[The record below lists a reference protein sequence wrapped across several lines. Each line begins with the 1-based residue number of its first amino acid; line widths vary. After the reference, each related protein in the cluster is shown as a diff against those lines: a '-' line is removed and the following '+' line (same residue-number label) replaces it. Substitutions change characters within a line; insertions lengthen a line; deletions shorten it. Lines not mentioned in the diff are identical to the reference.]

1 MRHPSRCATIFAV
14 AILSPFAS
22 AQESNT
28 SIRSNDPIVQAVK
41 KTIKG
46 VVAIRVPRAGEK
58 DQVGS
63 GVVVSESGLIVT
75 NRHVI
80 DGKASVKVRMNTGLG
95 LDGKVIYHDLDG
107 KVIYHDP
114 DVDLALVKIDPLALV
129 KINPKAKLHVLKL
142 GAADD
147 MILAEKVIAIG
158 SPYGY
163 DGTVSVGIISALNRE
178 INLPN
183 GVPIK
188 GLIQTTAA
196 INPGN
201 SGGPLINSLGEVIG
215 INVAMR
221 NGAQNIA
228 FAINANTVDKFL
240 DDYYKLASPV
250 QHGMTLEKKV
260 VAEVGDRQVVLVKKA
275 ADSGLKQ
282 GDQLVTVAG
291 QKVAN
296 EFEVEQALYQSK
308 PGEKV
313 QVRVLRD
320 HQEVNVVLT
329 LAASKVGAGQV
340 ATVSTE
346 TKTTTAD
353 VRAASQR

>member
-1 MRHPSRCATIFAV
+1 MRHPSRCAAILAV

-22 AQESNT
+22 AQDLTTSN
-28 SIRSNDPIVQAVK
+28 RRNDPIVWAVG

-46 VVAIRVPRAGEK
+46 VVAIRVARAGEK
-58 DQVGS
+58 DMVGS
-63 GVVVSESGLIVT
+63 GVIVRDNGLIVT
-75 NRHVI
+75 NRHVL
-80 DGKASVKVRMNTGLG
+80 DGKSSVKVRLH
-95 LDGKVIYHDLDG
+95 DGTDFDG

-114 DVDLALVKIDPLALV
+114 DIDLALV
-129 KINPKAKLHVLKL
+129 KINPNKPLHTLKL
-142 GAADD
+142 GTADD
-147 MILAEKVIAIG
+147 IMLGEKAIAIG

-163 DGTVSVGIISALNRE
+163 DGTVSLGIISALKRE
-178 INLPN
+178 ITLPN
-183 GVPIK
+183 GVTIK

-201 SGGPLINSLGEVIG
+201 SGGPLINSDADLIG

-228 FAINANTVDKFL
+228 FAINANSVDAFL
-240 DDYYKLASPV
+240 KDYYKLASPV

-260 VAEVGDRQVVLVKKA
+260 QAVLVKKA

-282 GDQLVTVAG
+282 GDQLVSVAG

-313 QVRVLRD
+313 QVCVLRD
-320 HQEVNVVLT
+320 HHEVNVMLT
-329 LAASKVGAGQV
+329 LTAASKVGAGQV
-340 ATVSTE
+340 AIVSPE
-346 TKTTTAD
+346 TTNTTAG

>member
-1 MRHPSRCATIFAV
+1 MRHPSRCAAILAV
-14 AILSPFAS
+14 ALLSPFVS

-28 SIRSNDPIVQAVK
+28 SSNRGNDPIVKAVK

-46 VVAIRVPRAGEK
+46 VVAIRVARAGEK
-58 DQVGS
+58 DMVGS
-63 GVVVSESGLIVT
+63 GVIVRDNGLIVT
-75 NRHVI
+75 NRHVL
-80 DGKASVKVRMNTGLG
+80 DGKSCVKVRLQ
-95 LDGKVIYHDLDG
+95 DGTDFDG

-114 DVDLALVKIDPLALV
+114 DIDLALI
-129 KINPKAKLHVLKL
+129 KINPDKPLHTLKL

-147 MILAEKVIAIG
+147 IILAEKAIAIG

-178 INLPN
+178 ITLPN
-183 GVPIK
+183 GVTIK

-201 SGGPLINSLGEVIG
+201 SGGPLINSDGDLIG

-228 FAINANTVDKFL
+228 FAINANSVDAFL
-240 DDYYKLASPV
+240 KDYYKLASPV

-260 VAEVGDRQVVLVKKA
+260 IAEGQVVLVKKA
-275 ADSGLKQ
+275 ADSGIKQ
-282 GDQLVTVAG
+282 GDQLVSVAG

-313 QVRVLRD
+313 QVCVLRD
-320 HQEVNVVLT
+320 HHEVNVMLT
-329 LAASKVGAGQV
+329 LTAANKVGAGQV
-340 ATVSTE
+340 AIVSPE
-346 TKTTTAD
+346 TTNTTAG

>member
-1 MRHPSRCATIFAV
+1 MRHPSRCAAILAV
-14 AILSPFAS
+14 AFLSSFAS
-22 AQESNT
+22 AQEPNT
-28 SIRSNDPIVQAVK
+28 SIRSNDPIVRAVK
-41 KTIKG
+41 KTIDG
-46 VVAIRVPRAGEK
+46 VVAIRVPRGNGEK
-58 DQVGS
+58 DMVGS
-63 GVVVSESGLIVT
+63 GVIVRDNGLIVT

-80 DGKASVKVRMNTGLG
+80 DGKAYVKVRLH
-95 LDGKVIYHDLDG
+95 DGTDLDG

-114 DVDLALVKIDPLALV
+114 DVDLALVKI
-129 KINPKAKLHVLKL
+129 NPDKSLHTLRL

-147 MILAEKVIAIG
+147 MILAEKAIAIG

-163 DGTVSVGIISALNRE
+163 DGTVSVGIISALHRE
-178 INLPN
+178 IKLPN
-183 GVPIK
+183 GVAIQ

-228 FAINANTVDKFL
+228 FAINANTVDQFL
-240 DDYYKLASPV
+240 KDYYQLASPV
-250 QHGMTLEKKV
+250 AHGMSLEKKV
-260 VAEVGDRQVVLVKKA
+260 IAEAGDRQVVVVKKA
-275 ADSGLKQ
+275 SPSGVKQ

-313 QVRVLRD
+313 QVCVLRD
-320 HQEVNVVLT
+320 NHEVNIMVT
-329 LAASKVGAGQV
+329 LIAATKGAGQV
-340 ATVSTE
+340 ATVAPV
-346 TKTTTAD
+346 TKATSAG

>member
-1 MRHPSRCATIFAV
+1 MWYPSRCAAILAV
-14 AILSPFAS
+14 AILTPFVSAS
-22 AQESNT
+22 EPAPNS

-41 KTIKG
+41 DTING
-46 VVAIRVPRAGEK
+46 VVAIRVQRSGEK
-58 DQVGS
+58 DMVGS
-63 GVVVSESGLIVT
+63 GVIVRKDGLIVT

-80 DGKASVKVRMNTGLG
+80 DGKANVKVRLH
-95 LDGKVIYHDLDG
+95 DGTDLDG

-114 DVDLALVKIDPLALV
+114 DVDLAIV
-129 KINPKAKLHVLKL
+129 KINPAKDLPTLKL

-147 MILAEKVIAIG
+147 IILAEKAIAIG

-178 INLPN
+178 INMPN
-183 GVPIK
+183 GVAIK

-228 FAINANTVDKFL
+228 FAINANTVDGFL
-240 DDYYKLASPV
+240 KDYYKLASPV
-250 QHGMTLEKKV
+250 EHGMKLAKKV
-260 VAEVGDRQVVLVKKA
+260 IAEVGDRQVIVVKKA
-275 ADSGLKQ
+275 SESGLKQ

-296 EFEVEQALYQSK
+296 EFEVEQALFQSK

-320 HQEVNVVLT
+320 LHEVSVMVT
-329 LAASKVGAGQV
+329 LAASRGAGQV
-340 ATVSTE
+340 AAVSQGTA
-346 TKTTTAD
+346 TTTAN